1 MSTLEAGLGRHYG
14 RLLLACIT
22 LEICSL
28 LQLKYNAP
36 YSLKVV
42 QPLTALLVG
51 VSVLTDLL
59 FALLPI
65 PLLWR
70 VQMNTRTK
78 AVVIAILSLGVL

>member
-1 MSTLEAGLGRHYG
+1 MTL
-14 RLLLACIT
+14 I
-22 LEICSL
+22 
-28 LQLKYNAP
+28 
-36 YSLKVV
+36 
-42 QPLTALLVG
+42 PLPLG

-78 AVVIAILSLGVL
+78 AVVTAILSLGIL